1 MEESIW
7 DLILHVSFS
16 IQISKKTIV
25 MKKVCFSLAL
35 LVLGFVN
42 TSLAQIHTFRNGSVV
57 FFSDA
62 PMEDIKAT
70 NDAAQGVM
78 SLEKNEFSFR
88 VPIKSFVFESE
99 LMGEHFN
106 ENYMESEKYPY
117 GTFKGSIAEKV
128 DLSKD
133 GSYEVT
139 ATGTLTVHGVE
150 IPRTIPVSLK
160 VENSKIAVS
169 SKFVIKLKDHNIEI
183 PTLVFQKIAEEVE
196 VTVVWL

>member
-1 MEESIW
+1 MA
-7 DLILHVSFS
+7 LMV
-16 IQISKKTIV
+16 
-25 MKKVCFSLAL
+25 LAL
-35 LVLGFVN
+35 VN
-42 TSLAQIHTFRNGSVV
+42 TSLAQIYTFKNGSVV

-62 PMEDIKAT
+62 PLEDIKAT
-70 NDAAQGVM
+70 NSAAQGVM

-117 GTFKGSIAEKV
+117 GTFKGSIVEKV

-150 IPRTIPVSLK
+150 VARTIPVSLS
-160 VENSKIAVS
+160 VGNGKITLS
-169 SKFVIKLKDHNIEI
+169 SKFIIKLSEHDIEI
-183 PTLVFQKIAEEVE
+183 PTLVFQKISEEVE

>member
-1 MEESIW
+1 M
-7 DLILHVSFS
+7 
-16 IQISKKTIV
+16 
-25 MKKVCFSLAL
+25 AL
-35 LVLGFVN
+35 LVFGLIN
-42 TSLAQIHTFRNGSVV
+42 TSLAQIYTFKNGSVV

-62 PMEDIKAT
+62 PLEDIKAT
-70 NDAAQGVM
+70 NSAAQGVM

-117 GTFKGSIAEKV
+117 GTFKGTIVEKV

-133 GSYEVT
+133 GSYEVK

-150 IPRTIPVSLK
+150 IARTIPVSLA
-160 VENSKIAVS
+160 VGSGKITVS
-169 SKFVIKLKDHNIEI
+169 SKFIIKLSDHDIEI
-183 PTLVFQKIAEEVE
+183 PTLVFQKISEEVE
-196 VTVVWL
+196 VTVTWL